1 MTNNYEPKIYIACLA
16 SYNNGILYGKWIDA
30 NQDASVL
37 EEEIQEI
44 LAGSPIANAKE
55 WAIHDY
61 DDFADMNLSEYESL
75 ETISQIAENIVE
87 HEELFIEAYKYTNSI
102 DEAIEMIDSRYIGL
116 YDSVVDYVEE
126 TTDISVVP
134 QHLRYYID
142 FEHMARD
149 VELSGEITTFEIDNQ
164 IAIFF

>member
-87 HEELFIEAYKYTNSI
+87 HEERFIEAYKYTNSI